1 MLDVS
6 DDQRLR
12 STVMANN
19 VAVRDAEVVDGEV
32 VQEAVAVGGDWLM
45 KPFGRSRRPTNARI
59 GAT

>member
-6 DDQRLR
+6 YDKRLR

-32 VQEAVAVGGDWLM
+32 VEEAVAVGGDWLM
-45 KPFGRSRRPTNARI
+45 KPFGRSRRRTNARI

>member
-12 STVMANN
+12 STVMASN

-32 VQEAVAVGGDWLM
+32 VEEAVAVGGDWLM
-45 KPFGRSRRPTNARI
+45 KPFGRSSP
-59 GAT
+59 G